1 MEQTHKN
8 SFLETEKIGRLMRK
22 YSIPCIISLIVGA
35 LYNIIDQI
43 YIANADFLGSFGNAA
58 NTVVFPMTVLAL
70 GIAVM
75 IGDGCCAFV
84 SISLGQ
90 KEMEKA
96 SKSIGNAVLLCII
109 SSLILT
115 FVYLIFDNRILALFG
130 GNVNPKT
137 FVLAKE

>member
-1 MEQTHKN
+1 
-8 SFLETEKIGRLMRK
+8 MRK

-58 NTVVFPMTVLAL
+58 NTVIFPITVLAL

-75 IGDGCCAFV
+75 IGDGCCACV
-84 SISLGQ
+84 SISLVQ

-96 SKSIGNAVLLCII
+96 SKSI
-109 SSLILT
+109 
-115 FVYLIFDNRILALFG
+115 
-130 GNVNPKT
+130 
-137 FVLAKE
+137 